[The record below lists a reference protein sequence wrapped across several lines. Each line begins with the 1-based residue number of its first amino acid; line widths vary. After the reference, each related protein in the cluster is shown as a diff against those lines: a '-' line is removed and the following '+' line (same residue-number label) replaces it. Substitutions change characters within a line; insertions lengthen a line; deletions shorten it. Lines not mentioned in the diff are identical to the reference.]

1 MRPDRPLPVRAHAF
15 QKVRPNARPLYARSL
30 CARSL
35 CARSLRARSL
45 CARSLRARPLCV
57 RLLYRPFA
65 KGCAPGFCL
74 VRLRKAARS
83 VTVFSARRFPLCA
96 CRSVF
101 SAPTVRRRVCGKVR
115 RRFAGGFRKFTGR
128 WFWAGKAQN
137 LRRGRGRGGKIRA
150 GRGEERK
157 KSALQIRIS
166 CKML

>member
-1 MRPDRPLPVRAHAF
+1 MIGGFAPRP
-15 QKVRPNARPLYARSL
+15 
-30 CARSL
+30 CARTGL
-35 CARSLRARSL
+35 CLSGRMLFKKSARTPGL
-45 CARSLRARPLCV
+45 CMPGLCMPG
-57 RLLYRPFA
+57 L
-65 KGCAPGFCL
+65 CAPGLCI

-137 LRRGRGRGGKIRA
+137 LRRGRGRGVKLGQ
-150 GRGEERK
+150 GGERK
-157 KSALQIRIS
+157 EKKVHYKLESVAKCFELW
-166 CKML
+166 